1 MLGETSRWCD
11 AARCLITCGTGAL
24 AYGEHMTK
32 SDLLILRARVGRFF
46 SFEFL
51 RRGPTEPGVPSPF
64 ERLRMWAALLGL
76 IIAAVRLIL
85 LLGHLSDPPA
95 ASQTPQPV
103 CAPFGEYKQIEL
115 PEHSRIDLN
124 SAACVTVELSARKR
138 LIKLDSGEAV
148 FEVTADPRR
157 PFVVET
163 GPIAITV
170 LGTRFDIFRKKV
182 STRVAVVEGAVQIS
196 SRDTAIRSNGKPLIG
211 LQQMDVPDDVAT
223 SRIRKEITSTD
234 FERITGWIHGDL
246 YIAGNTPLKDA
257 LDEFSRYQHFH
268 VKYEDP
274 SIADVPFTGKFRT
287 HDLRKFLGLLHG
299 RCIRY
304 VEEPQL
310 TLSNVPGKR
319 AGAACR

>member
-1 MLGETSRWCD
+1 
-11 AARCLITCGTGAL
+11 
-24 AYGEHMTK
+24 MTK
-32 SDLLILRARVGRFF
+32 SDLLILRARVGRYL

-51 RRGPTEPGVPSPF
+51 RRRQTQPSPPSTF
-64 ERLRMWAALLGL
+64 QRLRLWATLLSLTITAVKL
-76 IIAAVRLIL
+76 IPPVLE
-85 LLGHLSDPPA
+85 HLSVPPA
-95 ASQTPQPV
+95 VTHTPQPV
-103 CAPFGEYKQIEL
+103 CAPFGEHRQIEL

-124 SAACVTVELSARKR
+124 SAACVTVVISARKR

-170 LGTRFDIFRKKV
+170 LGTRFDVFRKKV

-196 SRDTAIRSNGKPLIG
+196 SRDTAVRSNGKPLIV
-211 LQQMDVPDDVAT
+211 LQQMDVPDDIAT
-223 SRIRKEITSTD
+223 PRTRKEITPTD
-234 FERITGWIHGDL
+234 YERITGWIHGDL
-246 YIAGNTPLKDA
+246 EIAAHTPLKDA
-257 LDEFSRYQHFH
+257 LDEFARYQHFQ
-268 VKYEDP
+268 VKYEGP
-274 SIADVPFTGKFRT
+274 GIADVPFSGKFRT
-287 HDLRKFLGLLHG
+287 HDLRKFLGLLQG

-304 VEEPQL
+304 VEETQQL